1 MVICEFCVHSR
12 NNVECG
18 LGLRI
23 PKRPACREFEPGIE
37 HFCSNP
43 SDFVSPAQICQ
54 MAIFFGIKGAELKKI
69 TTMAN
74 QEKDAR
80 ATKSI
85 GLDAY
90 QAKSAF

>member
-12 NNVECG
+12 NNVECE

-54 MAIFFGIKGAELKKI
+54 MAVFFGIKGAELKKI
-69 TTMAN
+69 TVMAN
-74 QEKDAR
+74 REKEAR
-80 ATKSI
+80 TARSVS
-85 GLDAY
+85 LD
-90 QAKSAF
+90 SF